1 MSSTA
6 PRHTALDALHRS
18 LGATMTDFAG
28 WDMPLRYGSERDE
41 HTAVRTRAGLFD
53 LSHMGEIT
61 VTGPQAASFLN
72 HALVGNIASVGTGR
86 ARYTMICRSD
96 GGILDD
102 LIVYRLAETEA
113 GSAHYMVVA
122 NASNAQVVL
131 DALTERAAGF
141 DVEVRDDRDAYALIA
156 VQGPQS
162 AGVLT
167 SLTDADLDGLKY
179 YAGLPGT
186 VAGVPALIARTGYTG
201 EDGFELFV
209 KPEHAVELWQA
220 LTKAGEGVGLVPCGL
235 SCRDT
240 LRLEAGMPL
249 YGHEL
254 STSLTPF
261 DAGLG
266 RVVKFEKEGDF
277 VGREALQEAATRS
290 EQNPRGSSSA
300 WSPRAAGSRAPDTP
314 SSRTA
319 GSSARS
325 PPAPPPPRW
334 ASRSRWRTSTRRTR
348 HRARPVSEWT
358 SGAVTSRTRS
368 WRCRSTSVRS
378 SGRKQSAC
386 VTLRTFRCSRTFPA
400 VPLHQHSPAYRRIQA
415 MSNPQQLRYSK
426 EHEWLSGAENGVSTV
441 GITEHAANALGDV
454 VFVQLPEVGAGVTAG
469 ETCGELESTK
479 SVSDLYSP
487 VNGEVTEVNED
498 VVNDPSLV
506 NSAPFEGG
514 WLFKVRVAEE
524 PADLL
529 SADEYTAFSAG

>member
-6 PRHTALDALHRS
+6 PRHTALDTLHRS

-41 HTAVRTRAGLFD
+41 HQAVRARAGLFD

-72 HALVGNIASVGTGR
+72 HALVGNIASVGVGR
-86 ARYTMICRSD
+86 ARYTMICRAD

-156 VQGPQS
+156 VQGPES
-162 AGVLT
+162 AGVLK

-266 RVVKFEKEGDF
+266 RVVKFEKEDDF

-290 EQNPRGSSSA
+290 EENPPRVLVGLVA
-300 WSPRAAGSRAPDTP
+300 EGRRVPRAGY
-314 SSRTA
+314 
-319 GSSARS
+319 
-325 PPAPPPPRW
+325 
-334 ASRSRWRTSTRRTR
+334 
-348 HRARPVSEWT
+348 PVVADGRVIGEVT
-358 SGAVTSRTRS
+358 SGAPSPTL
-368 WRCRSTSVRS
+368 
-378 SGRKQSAC
+378 GRPIAM
-386 VTLRTFRCSRTFPA
+386 
-400 VPLHQHSPAYRRIQA
+400 AYVDA
-415 MSNPQQLRYSK
+415 
-426 EHEWLSGAENGVSTV
+426 A
-441 GITEHAANALGDV
+441 HAAPGTSGVGVDIRGSHEPYEVVAL
-454 VFVQLPEVGAGVTAG
+454 
-469 ETCGELESTK
+469 
-479 SVSDLYSP
+479 
-487 VNGEVTEVNED
+487 
-498 VVNDPSLV
+498 
-506 NSAPFEGG
+506 PFY
-514 WLFKVRVAEE
+514 KRQK
-524 PADLL
+524 
-529 SADEYTAFSAG
+529 